1 MTWVKLDDGFYDHPK
16 VEDLTLAA
24 VGLWT
29 LCASYCGKHLSN
41 GYVSYA
47 RVSRLGGTDDLID
60 ELVDAGLWEHTDRGI
75 QFHDWDKYQPTRQSV
90 EDKRAQDRERQRK
103 YRRDKGSGQYT
114 SRRES
119 QQVSHHVS
127 QRDTQRDSRTESQ
140 RESQVESHH
149 PDPTRPARPDP
160 NENTCPPAPPVGV
173 RVTRFDEFWEAYPRK
188 VGKQKARA
196 KYAAAVK
203 RSQSEDTVIEGARRL
218 AADPNLPE
226 QKFIPHP
233 TTWLERDGWDDEP
246 LPPPFEW
253 SRSERN
259 YQRGLALAEETAS
272 HGWELQENP
281 FETDLRQLEA

>member
-60 ELVDAGLWEHTDRGI
+60 ELVESGLWEHADRGV

-114 SRRES
+114 SQRES
-119 QQVSHHVS
+119 QQVS
-127 QRDTQRDSRTESQ
+127 QRDTHRDTRRDSRT
-140 RESQVESHH
+140 ESQVESHH
-149 PDPTRPARPDP
+149 PDPTRPDPTRPTK
-160 NENTCPPAPPVGV
+160 NTCSPATPASE
-173 RVTRFDEFWEAYPRK
+173 RVTRFDEFWSAYPRK
-188 VGKQKARA
+188 VGKQKARG

-203 RSQSEDTVIEGARRL
+203 RTGDEQTVIDGAHRL
-218 AADPNLPE
+218 ANDPNLPE
-226 QKFIPHP
+226 PKFIPHP
-233 TTWLERDGWDDEP
+233 TTWLERDGWEDEP
-246 LPPPFEW
+246 LPAPFTWTRDDRIRATTVARHQQLADYTPAPDPFEVAANTW
-253 SRSERN
+253 KEI
-259 YQRGLALAEETAS
+259 AS
-272 HGWELQENP
+272 
-281 FETDLRQLEA
+281 